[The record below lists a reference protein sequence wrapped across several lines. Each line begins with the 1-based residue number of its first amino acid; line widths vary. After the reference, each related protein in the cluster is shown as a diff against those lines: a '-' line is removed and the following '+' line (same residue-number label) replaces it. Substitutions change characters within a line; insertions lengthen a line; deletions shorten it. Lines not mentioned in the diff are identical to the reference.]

1 MSQKLLIFV
10 TYSFLHPLA
19 TNYYETL
26 KIIFRKINSSIDIAF
41 ASISPCYGNFIL

>member
-10 TYSFLHPLA
+10 TYYFIPL
-19 TNYYETL
+19 YYENIKTPFS
-26 KIIFRKINSSIDIAF
+26 KIDACVDIAI